1 MTSKSYGIDNKRFSK
16 AAVLGG
22 AALAFVTLL
31 SATAFAG
38 SYKYSPDNP
47 YPPPD
52 KAAIEYMK
60 GGYLTGNATTTGYYW
75 VGPDGKPVHAKRKFD
90 PLFFL
95 TAMRSMFTEIASA
108 LQIDVA
114 STK

>member
-1 MTSKSYGIDNKRFSK
+1 MTSKSYGIGNQRFCK

-22 AALAFVTLL
+22 TALAFVTLL
-31 SATAFAG
+31 STTAFAG

-60 GGYLTGNATTTGYYW
+60 GGYLAGSATSGGYYW
-75 VGPDGKPVHAKRKFD
+75 VGPDGKANQKFD

-95 TAMRSMFTEIASA
+95 TAIGSLFTETASA
-108 LQIDVA
+108 P
-114 STK
+114 TK

>member
-1 MTSKSYGIDNKRFSK
+1 MTSKPYKIDNKRFSK

-22 AALAFVTLL
+22 AALTFITLF

-60 GGYLTGNATTTGYYW
+60 GGYLAGSASSGGYYW
-75 VGPDGKPVHAKRKFD
+75 VGPDGKANQKFD

-95 TAMRSMFTEIASA
+95 TAMRSMFTELAS
-108 LQIDVA
+108 A